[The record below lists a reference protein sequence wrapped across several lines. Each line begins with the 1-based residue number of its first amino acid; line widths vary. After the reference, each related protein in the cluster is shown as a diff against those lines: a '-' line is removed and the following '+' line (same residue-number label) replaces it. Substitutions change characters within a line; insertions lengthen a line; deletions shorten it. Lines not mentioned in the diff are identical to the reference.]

1 MEASAF
7 EKHMDTFKAA
17 ALKLQKTLLTLRQTR
32 DRLRAAGNVE
42 EADEL
47 ALRIAHVEQ
56 TLAAMPPALKSPT
69 LQ

>member
-1 MEASAF
+1 MPSVH
-7 EKHMDTFKAA
+7 EKHMDTYTAS

-47 ALRIAHVEQ
+47 ALKIARVEE
-56 TLAAMPPALKSPT
+56 TLAAMSPALRSPT

>member
-1 MEASAF
+1 
-7 EKHMDTFKAA
+7 MDTYTAS

-32 DRLRAAGNVE
+32 DRLRAAGNDE

-47 ALRIAHVEQ
+47 ALRIARVEE
-56 TLAAMPPALKSPT
+56 TLAQLPPALQSPT

>member
-1 MEASAF
+1 
-7 EKHMDTFKAA
+7 MDTYTAS
-17 ALKLQKTLLTLRQTR
+17 ALKLQKNLLTLRQTR

-47 ALRIAHVEQ
+47 ALKIARVEE
-56 TLAAMPPALKSPT
+56 TLAAMSPALKSPT